1 MTDGNSRDNKET
13 TKSPMDGIAVVP
25 RPHSDWFQSIFS
37 RRVIFVLGKGGT
49 GKTTATVALG
59 MAAQRMNKRVLLV
72 EIGDSDA
79 LGSICLNRTLSEI
92 PEKIF
97 STLWGARVY
106 PKAELEA
113 YIHAHVSSGFIAR
126 KIIRSRLFSY
136 LFDATPGLK
145 EVMSLAR
152 IWRWEQETNE
162 AAESL
167 FDLIIVDAPA
177 TGHAMSLLRLP
188 EQLIRMIRVGPVAN
202 QIRELQ
208 RLFKNPEKTCLVL
221 VTLPEELPVNEAMEF
236 YSMAE
241 SELEM
246 PVAVT
251 LMNCVYPS
259 DFTEN
264 ELNQIDYLKDVFKE
278 HPGSPGNTILDS
290 ALRLIRRR
298 DMQQK
303 YIDQIQ
309 AKTVGRMKEMPFYF
323 TNDLTLEDIDA
334 LSHQLT
340 RLLGKSI

>member
-1 MTDGNSRDNKET
+1 MTDGNSRDNKENT
-13 TKSPMDGIAVVP
+13 QSPRDGIAVVP
-25 RPHSDWFQSIFS
+25 LPQLDLLQSIFS
-37 RRVIFVLGKGGT
+37 RRVIFVLGKGGA

-72 EIGDSDA
+72 EIGDSDT
-79 LGSICLNRTLSEI
+79 LGSICLNRTLSET
-92 PEKIF
+92 PEEI
-97 STLWGARVY
+97 SSNLWGARVH

-152 IWRWEQETNE
+152 IWRWEKETNKD
-162 AAESL
+162 AEPR

-177 TGHAMSLLRLP
+177 TGHALSLLRLP

-208 RLFKNPEKTCLVL
+208 RLLKNPQKTCLVL

-236 YSMAE
+236 YSAADD
-241 SELEM
+241 ELEM

-251 LMNCVYPS
+251 LINCVYPS
-259 DFTEN
+259 YFTQN
-264 ELNQIDYLKDVFKE
+264 ELNQINALKDALKK
-278 HPGSPGNTILDS
+278 HPGSPGNAMLDS
-290 ALRLIRRR
+290 ALRLVRRR

-309 AKTVGRMKEMPFYF
+309 ARTLGRMKEMPFYF

-334 LSHQLT
+334 LSHHLT
-340 RLLGKSI
+340 RSLVHSI